1 MAIDRDHRRRQ
12 LLVSFLNT
20 FSARGLDKTTMRD
33 LIAESGISSSVIY
46 EMFDGRDQMVVESAR
61 NYCSSLAE
69 TLRTID
75 LDPNLSLRD
84 CIDSMEE
91 IAVKNLPQ
99 DRFFLQ
105 VLLHP
110 SYRPR
115 CRDVAET
122 LRKRLY
128 ETNVRLAGKAGVEA
142 EQARTITS
150 YVLTAITSFTVMA
163 DEELFRTQMERIRRY
178 WDRCEQGDVRRSAW
192 EK

>member
-33 LIAESGISSSVIY
+33 LITESGISSSVIY

-61 NYCSSLAE
+61 SYCASLTE
-69 TLRTID
+69 TFRTIA
-75 LDPNLSLRD
+75 LDPNLSLGD
-84 CIDSMEE
+84 YIDSMEE
-91 IAVKNLPQ
+91 FAIKHLPQ
-99 DRFFLQ
+99 NRFFLQ

-115 CRDVAET
+115 CRDAAEV

-128 ETNVRLAGKAGVEA
+128 LTDIRLAEKAGVES
-142 EQARTITS
+142 EQAQTITS
-150 YVLTAITSFTVMA
+150 YMLTAIISFTVLA
-163 DEELFRTQMERIRRY
+163 DEGLFRMQVERLRRY
-178 WDRCEQGDVRRSAW
+178 WDRCEQGDVRGPA
-192 EK
+192 